1 MSEVEVYITSKNFL
15 TTSSISAQSLFMIS
29 VQLIIIIF
37 FYQKLG
43 QIEYHANLH

>member
-37 FYQKLG
+37 FLPETG
-43 QIEYHANLH
+43 TDRVSC